1 MSEFIKAQQEVRANL
16 FEQIKDVISSAEAEG
31 RGLDSAE
38 LEKIDRIEKDI
49 EAAERSIETAEKSE
63 QRAVEASA
71 AAKGF
76 LPAEPVSD
84 DDTLRSLLK
93 GETRAA
99 NFEMRTVTSSDSL
112 VDRGFAD
119 TIYMKMREVGPLLQT
134 SEVITT
140 NTSEDIVFPTF
151 GTFTQPAQR
160 AEGSALPESQPSFSN
175 ITLGAFSYGALIP
188 VSNTLLRDSS
198 LSIQNI
204 IADQA
209 ANALQFQLNLDHTTG
224 AGGGTTPTGIVT
236 ASSDSGITGA
246 AATIS
251 ADETIQMIYAVDQG
265 YRNANA
271 GFMAA
276 TNTARD
282 LRLLKD
288 GDNRFLYEIRVGEPD
303 QVAGYRLV
311 ENRHMAYGDSE
322 KSLLFGDLS
331 QYKIRFAG
339 GIDVASSTDYAF
351 NENVTTIRVM
361 AKADGN
367 LAQSEGVV
375 YYTQGTA

>member
-16 FEQIKDVISSAEAEG
+16 FEQIKDVITSAEAEG

-140 NTSEDIVFPTF
+140 NTS
-151 GTFTQPAQR
+151 
-160 AEGSALPESQPSFSN
+160 
-175 ITLGAFSYGALIP
+175 
-188 VSNTLLRDSS
+188 
-198 LSIQNI
+198 
-204 IADQA
+204 
-209 ANALQFQLNLDHTTG
+209 
-224 AGGGTTPTGIVT
+224 
-236 ASSDSGITGA
+236 
-246 AATIS
+246 
-251 ADETIQMIYAVDQG
+251 
-265 YRNANA
+265 
-271 GFMAA
+271 
-276 TNTARD
+276 
-282 LRLLKD
+282 
-288 GDNRFLYEIRVGEPD
+288 
-303 QVAGYRLV
+303 
-311 ENRHMAYGDSE
+311 
-322 KSLLFGDLS
+322 
-331 QYKIRFAG
+331 
-339 GIDVASSTDYAF
+339 
-351 NENVTTIRVM
+351 
-361 AKADGN
+361 
-367 LAQSEGVV
+367 
-375 YYTQGTA
+375 